1 LVHLT
6 LKNQSIPLGD
16 EEILVKFEKY
26 HTKTKTLS
34 EGSYH
39 VKTLSNGT
47 QICDGRTELG
57 NAYYYSYLMDDSYY
71 DAINFTIIYVSKEF
85 SLTTQSIAFKVN
97 PVEATL
103 TLAPSTRQYDPNFQK
118 SDFIPVEGIR
128 LDFDN
133 GGRDYCVPE
142 MEYAVYK
149 NNKLVFKS
157 YIDQSGGY
165 HVSGMNLDAGTYKVI
180 ISNYVYSVFSFQSKT
195 TTLKITPAKATVK
208 APKVSA
214 KLKKSKY
221 FKVTVKLNKKPVKDV
236 KVKVK
241 VYTGKKSKIYTLKT
255 NKKGVASLN
264 TKKLKKGKHKVVISS
279 GNANYKISAKSQIT
293 IK

>member
-1 LVHLT
+1 MTKGEQKLANLFRRGGIQFQQEV
-6 LKNQSIPLGD
+6 S
-16 EEILVKFEKY
+16 FEDLHGKG
-26 HTKTKTLS
+26 KAL
-34 EGSYH
+34 
-39 VKTLSNGT
+39 L
-47 QICDGRTELG
+47 R
-57 NAYYYSYLMDDSYY
+57 
-71 DAINFTIIYVSKEF
+71 F
-85 SLTTQSIAFKVN
+85 
-97 PVEATL
+97 
-103 TLAPSTRQYDPNFQK
+103 
-118 SDFIPVEGIR
+118 DFA
-128 LDFDN
+128 L
-133 GGRDYCVPE
+133 
-142 MEYAVYK
+142 YK
-149 NNKLVFKS
+149 NNKLLYKS
-157 YIDQSGGY
+157 ELFRMGKNYYITNK
-165 HVSGMNLDAGTYKVI
+165 GMPSLNVGTYKVV
-180 ISNYVYSVFSFQSKT
+180 ISNHVYSIYSISSKT